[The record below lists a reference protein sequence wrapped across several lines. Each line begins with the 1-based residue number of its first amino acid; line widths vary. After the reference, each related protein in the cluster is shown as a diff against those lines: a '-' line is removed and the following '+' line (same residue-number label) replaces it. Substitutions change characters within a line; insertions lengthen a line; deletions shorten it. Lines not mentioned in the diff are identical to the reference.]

1 MLPNPFWK
9 GGALCLSLNTQR
21 LLLFSAGIVPFRK
34 NPRQWEEKK
43 RELAGI
49 PVMKRKI
56 LRRKRSSSG
65 YESKSCEYMRNTEGK
80 EGDPEELRD
89 NAFTRSPMNYL

>member
-1 MLPNPFWK
+1 
-9 GGALCLSLNTQR
+9 
-21 LLLFSAGIVPFRK
+21 
-34 NPRQWEEKK
+34 
-43 RELAGI
+43 
-49 PVMKRKI
+49 MKRKI

-89 NAFTRSPMNYL
+89 NAFTRSPMYYL